1 MTVIRAWDTEA
12 VVKPWCTKDINP
24 LSPEAWLVAHAW
36 SDNRPSVVNGHKL
49 PFTKPT
55 YRYFEGKPEDGWFK
69 EVLSG
74 ADILTGANIKF
85 DLLLALM
92 AGPKNR
98 QAYRQWVNKGG
109 RIWDILLAEYLLDG
123 HTGTEAGAVLRLNNV
138 AVRYGGNIK
147 HDQVA
152 ALIDQGTPVNQIDKS
167 LLLAY
172 LCGEYV
178 EGSCTHGDIGNTMLA
193 CLGQLEAMNDKPKL
207 REWCKVEMLALQCT
221 TEMEFNGI
229 HIDWEKAEAARGRA
243 LEKLDAAKEALRD
256 YLPAGVEEVFSWGS
270 WKGKSLLL
278 YGGVL
283 EGKVSRYI
291 GADGSYSTKP
301 YPEGRGVYAQKEVV
315 QEVLDDQGNLVLYAS
330 GKNKGLPKTKKVKVD
345 DYTRPKKASIK
356 VYWTFP
362 RRIEPMEGTET
373 SEEGYW
379 KTDQGTMDLL
389 PEDQVVDLLR
399 EVSTWSKDISVSY
412 YTIDEKT
419 GEKTG
424 GFWAATD
431 NQRLIHPSIHH
442 TGTVSGRLS
451 SSSPNCQNVSKV
463 GEIKTCLTSRYPGGK
478 IIQGDYTSLENYVM
492 LWLSGCPG
500 YYELLHNGYD
510 THSYVAASCS
520 GVDYKTFRDK
530 FDAGDKGAKQQRQDA
545 KQVNFTMAYGG
556 GYKLISYRTR
566 LSEDR
571 VKEIMEANKKAFH
584 GYWAFQDRVYREIST
599 HLTFSGDVARHPA
612 DQRKTYR
619 KGYGTWVGPQGIS
632 WRYPLVPTPKHI
644 LEKDGIAECVSPTQ
658 SKNLHVQG
666 TGASAMKAALAV
678 QFLVWMAQPGMEP
691 VKMIMTVHDAAYW
704 DAPGH
709 LAEKAGCLQLAT
721 LLEANEVLTRAGID
735 VKIPVPA
742 VVTVGDSWKEQ
753 DGDLTISKE
762 AGTVLQARAWIR
774 NKILPEVF
782 A

>member
-36 SDNRPSVVNGHKL
+36 ADNKPSVVAGHKL
-49 PFTKPT
+49 PFTKPI

-69 EVLSG
+69 EVLAG

-152 ALIDQGTPVNQIDKS
+152 ALIDHGVPVNQIDRS

-193 CLGQLEAMNDKPKL
+193 CLGQLEAMKDKPKL
-207 REWCKVEMLALQCT
+207 REWVKVEMLALQCT

-243 LEKLDAAKEALRD
+243 LEKLDAAKEALRE
-256 YLPAGVEEVFSWGS
+256 YLPDGVEEVFSWGS

-278 YGGVL
+278 YGGVQ
-283 EGKVSRYI
+283 EVKVSRFI

-301 YPEGRGVYAQKEVV
+301 YPEGQGVYAQKAVV
-315 QEVLDDQGNLVLYAS
+315 MEVLDEQGNPALYGS
-330 GKNKGLPKTKKVKVD
+330 GKNKGLPKTKKVMVD
-345 DYTRPKKASIK
+345 DFTRPKKASIQ
-356 VYWTFP
+356 VSWTFP
-362 RRIEPMEGTET
+362 RRIEPMEGTEA

-379 KTDQGTMDLL
+379 KTDQETMALL
-389 PEDQVVDLLR
+389 PEDPVVDLLR

-412 YTIDEKT
+412 YTINEKT
-419 GEKTG
+419 GEKEG

-431 NQRLIHPSIHH
+431 TQHLIHPSIHH

-451 SSSPNCQNVSKV
+451 SSSP
-463 GEIKTCLTSRYPGGK
+463 
-478 IIQGDYTSLENYVM
+478 
-492 LWLSGCPG
+492 
-500 YYELLHNGYD
+500 
-510 THSYVAASCS
+510 
-520 GVDYKTFRDK
+520 
-530 FDAGDKGAKQQRQDA
+530 
-545 KQVNFTMAYGG
+545 
-556 GYKLISYRTR
+556 
-566 LSEDR
+566 
-571 VKEIMEANKKAFH
+571 
-584 GYWAFQDRVYREIST
+584 
-599 HLTFSGDVARHPA
+599 
-612 DQRKTYR
+612 
-619 KGYGTWVGPQGIS
+619 
-632 WRYPLVPTPKHI
+632 
-644 LEKDGIAECVSPTQ
+644 
-658 SKNLHVQG
+658 
-666 TGASAMKAALAV
+666 
-678 QFLVWMAQPGMEP
+678 
-691 VKMIMTVHDAAYW
+691 
-704 DAPGH
+704 
-709 LAEKAGCLQLAT
+709 
-721 LLEANEVLTRAGID
+721 
-735 VKIPVPA
+735 
-742 VVTVGDSWKEQ
+742 
-753 DGDLTISKE
+753 
-762 AGTVLQARAWIR
+762 
-774 NKILPEVF
+774 
-782 A
+782 